1 MQQGA
6 LAPYEAALA
15 VAEPLS
21 LVSSDGHVIPLDIAR
36 YVGAAT
42 AADMT
47 VLDRCVAPVLDVGC
61 GPGRIV
67 HALAASGRPALGVDI
82 AHTAVA
88 MATQRG
94 GVALTRSVF
103 EHLPGQGRWPTIL
116 VLDGNVGIGGDVCA
130 LLLRLRHAMSPSG
143 VLIVEASTQRRGVD
157 DVLEVRFHD
166 GAEPLGPAFL
176 WAVVSVDTLG
186 AHCARAGLRVADQ
199 WSAEDRTFLRL
210 VRSTATR

>member
-1 MQQGA
+1 MQRGA

-21 LVSSDGHVIPLDIAR
+21 LVSSDGHVVPLDIAR
-36 YVGAAT
+36 YLGAAT
-42 AADMT
+42 AADKT

-67 HALAASGRPALGVDI
+67 QALAASGRPALGVDI

-88 MATQRG
+88 MATRRG

-103 EHLPGQGRWPTIL
+103 EQLPGQGRWPTIL
-116 VLDGNVGIGGDVCA
+116 VLDGNIGIGGDVYA
-130 LLLRLRHAMSPSG
+130 LLARLRHAMAPRG
-143 VLIVEASTQRRGVD
+143 ALIVEASTQRRGVD
-157 DVLEVRFHD
+157 DVLRVRFHD
-166 GAEPLGPAFL
+166 GGEPLGPAFP
-176 WAVVSVDTLG
+176 WAVVSVDTLT
-186 AHCARAGLRVADQ
+186 AHGLGAGLDVADQ
-199 WSAEDRTFLRL
+199 WSADDRTFLRL